1 MTLRERAPRKRAL
14 TYGAIVVV
22 CLVLL
27 AVGRTEPA
35 QEVRRGVHFAVSPIQ
50 AALAGGTRSFTS
62 VLGAFAEIDR
72 LRLENRALRG
82 EVDELTQEVAQLESL
97 AEENERLARLLDTQ
111 RSMDHETML
120 AEVIGR
126 EATQFERVITLDRGT
141 EAGIELGDAVLAEG
155 GALVGSVVEVGPT
168 YSFVRLLSDSRS
180 LVVGLDR
187 KTKATGL
194 VTGRLSAPLQMSAI
208 KVTDRVEVGHAV
220 FTAGINDGR
229 RFQSPFPKDLLIGT
243 IIDVRSDPGSVD
255 QTALVEPA
263 ADMDHLQSVL
273 VITDHDIRRVPERSP
288 EAAS

>member
-14 TYGAIVVV
+14 TYGAIVVA

-72 LRLENRALRG
+72 LRQENRALRG

-97 AEENERLARLLDTQ
+97 AEENERLARLLDT
-111 RSMDHETML
+111 RDSMDHETML

-126 EATQFERVITLDRGT
+126 EATQFERVMTLDRGSDS
-141 EAGIELGDAVLAEG
+141 GIELGDAVLSDG
-155 GALVGSVVEVGPT
+155 GALVGSIVEVGPT

-180 LVVGLDR
+180 RVVGRDQR
-187 KTKATGL
+187 TRATGL
-194 VTGRLSAPLQMSAI
+194 VTGRLAAPLLMSEI
-208 KVTDRVEVGHAV
+208 PVIDEVDVGHRV
-220 FTAGINDGR
+220 FTAGISDGR
-229 RFQSPFPKDLLIGT
+229 RFQSLYPESLLIGT